1 MPIDLGCPIVHA
13 SCADP
18 YVILLSEDGQVMLL
32 TLRDVRGTAKLYAQ
46 TANLLFVSTFILIL
60 ILHKLILI
68 NYNIY
73 KQNTPKKCSCLY
85 IYLYMSIYKLS

>member
-60 ILHKLILI
+60 ILCKLILI
-68 NYNIY
+68 N
-73 KQNTPKKCSCLY
+73 CDS
-85 IYLYMSIYKLS
+85 